1 MGGGAASPSRVN
13 RLPAAAAVQHNA
25 HNLRTPKHEGL
36 YRYGRRCGRHNLL
49 LHRPL
54 IGGMGGGAASPSRVN
69 LLLLLLFNTTRTTS
83 GPPSTRAC
91 CCCCS
96 TQRAHAPDPQAT
108 LPSTRGARANTIN
121 EYNGVD
127 VAVVAN
133 PKSNLKP
140 ATAKTRN
147 PDPKMGG
154 AKFLPFRARACVTNL
169 GEVTR
174 APLEMARRKARFAS
188 DRILGKMRALA
199 VHFTNVY
206 IYALTLTNPPP
217 HLAHLKGIRR
227 IGQTAD
233 HRGQGRD
240 ATLANRFRQYKQL
253 RGTGI
258 LKELVEDIAETYQ
271 SASAASASANPNV
284 ANPTTDWKQAVA
296 DAWKCFSDLEV
307 LETITEVAVPIL
319 QSTMMATADLPRCK
333 AHARANER
341 EKALIAEKGTWRASD
356 ADRDEL
362 GVGGLIESIKNR

>member
-1 MGGGAASPSRVN
+1 
-13 RLPAAAAVQHNA
+13 
-25 HNLRTPKHEGL
+25 
-36 YRYGRRCGRHNLL
+36 
-49 LHRPL
+49 
-54 IGGMGGGAASPSRVN
+54 
-69 LLLLLLFNTTRTTS
+69 
-83 GPPSTRAC
+83 
-91 CCCCS
+91 
-96 TQRAHAPDPQAT
+96 
-108 LPSTRGARANTIN
+108 
-121 EYNGVD
+121 
-127 VAVVAN
+127 
-133 PKSNLKP
+133 
-140 ATAKTRN
+140 
-147 PDPKMGG
+147 
-154 AKFLPFRARACVTNL
+154 
-169 GEVTR
+169 
-174 APLEMARRKARFAS
+174 MARRKARFAP

-341 EKALIAEKGTWRASD
+341 EKALIAEKGTWRARD
-356 ADRDEL
+356 ADRPTEQSLNEQAGGQGDEWARIRSQVL
-362 GVGGLIESIKNR
+362 AEEWKAVRLNRHTCTHAGCDKCFARAADLKRHKRACKSRVA

>member
-1 MGGGAASPSRVN
+1 
-13 RLPAAAAVQHNA
+13 
-25 HNLRTPKHEGL
+25 
-36 YRYGRRCGRHNLL
+36 
-49 LHRPL
+49 
-54 IGGMGGGAASPSRVN
+54 
-69 LLLLLLFNTTRTTS
+69 
-83 GPPSTRAC
+83 
-91 CCCCS
+91 
-96 TQRAHAPDPQAT
+96 
-108 LPSTRGARANTIN
+108 
-121 EYNGVD
+121 
-127 VAVVAN
+127 
-133 PKSNLKP
+133 
-140 ATAKTRN
+140 
-147 PDPKMGG
+147 MGG

-174 APLEMARRKARFAS
+174 APLEMARRKARFAP

-227 IGQTAD
+227 IGQTAE

-341 EKALIAEKGTWRASD
+341 EKALIAEKGTWRARD
-356 ADRDEL
+356 AHRPTEQTLNEQAGGQGDEWARIRSQVL
-362 GVGGLIESIKNR
+362 AEEWKAVRLNRHTCTHAGCDKSFERSGDLKRHKRTHTGEKPYACDYAGCDKCFSHSGNLKSHMRMHTGEKPYACDHAGCDKCFARAADLKRHKRACKSRVAYVQCWVPL